1 MNTWIR
7 FNLVGLVGVAVQLAT
22 LRLLHDHLHLHYL
35 VATALAV
42 ETAVIHNFWLHWKW
56 TWAERNCPPTAFLRF
71 QFTTGLVSIIG
82 NLFGM
87 NLLAG
92 WLGLPL
98 MAASLGTIGLVYV
111 FNYLVSDRYV
121 FRLR

>member
-1 MNTWIR
+1 MTTWIR
-7 FNLVGLVGVAVQLAT
+7 FNLVGLAGVAVQLAA
-22 LRLLHDHLHLHYL
+22 LKLLHDHLHLHYL
-35 VATALAV
+35 IATALAV

-56 TWAERNCPPTAFLRF
+56 TWGERNSPPTAFLRF

-87 NLLAG
+87 NILAG

-98 MAASLGTIGLVYV
+98 LVASLGTIGLLYV
-111 FNYLVSDRYV
+111 FNFLVSDRYV